1 MRHRLCTG
9 VTMALTVLAAA
20 SLPAAQADAPIQV
33 TLSPAKPLV
42 NVPVTMTFTG
52 TSDSPE
58 KLYVFIYDYVT
69 YQATGGTICLGADPM
84 QLDAREY
91 LVADVPVSGAFTVP
105 VTTTFP
111 LDANYLNGD
120 YTLCA
125 WLADSRA
132 SPATAARQRIQF
144 HVSTPPVS
152 PPLRTSVATT
162 FRVDSSR
169 RRLAVTSRIRASGE
183 IPKGRCVLEVQRSHE
198 WLYATSYEPVDAG
211 GRCRLSLRV
220 KTPDRLHFR
229 VRFRPSAGFRAS
241 VGHPVWAFIETAR

>member
-9 VTMALTVLAAA
+9 VTMALTLLAAA

-69 YQATGGTICLGADPM
+69 YQATGGNICLGTDPM
-84 QLDAREY
+84 QRNASDY
-91 LVADVPVSGAFTVP
+91 LVVDVPVSGAFTVP

-111 LDANYLNGD
+111 LDENYLNGD

-132 SPATAARQRIQF
+132 SPATSARQRIQF

-162 FRVDSSR
+162 FRFDAGHR
-169 RRLAVTSRIRASGE
+169 KLAVTSHIHASGE
-183 IPKGRCVLEVQRSHE
+183 IPKGSCVLEVQRSHE
-198 WLYATSYEPVDAG
+198 WLYATSYVAVDAG

-220 KTPDRLHFR
+220 KTPHDVHFR
-229 VRFRPSAGFRAS
+229 IRFRPATGFRAS
-241 VGHPVWAFIETAR
+241 IGRPAWLFLAPSK